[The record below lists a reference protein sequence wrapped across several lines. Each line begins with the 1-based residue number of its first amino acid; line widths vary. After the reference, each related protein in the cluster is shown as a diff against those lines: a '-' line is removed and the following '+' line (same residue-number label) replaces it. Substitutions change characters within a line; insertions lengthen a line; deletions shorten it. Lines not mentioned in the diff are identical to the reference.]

1 MGVPENLAQNLVSS
15 TAVLNRPK
23 GKEKYAED
31 IIISVFQVDPFSSQA
46 TSSRK
51 TSFEDVYSYIL
62 TNILTNIYN
71 IIPNKKIVLRKR
83 VRIDNQKAMRKNSHV
98 IFQGP

>member
-1 MGVPENLAQNLVSS
+1 MKELGVPENLAQNLVSS

-62 TNILTNIYN
+62 INIYN

-83 VRIDNQKAMRKNSHV
+83 VRIDNQKAMKKNSHV

>member
-15 TAVLNRPK
+15 TAVLNQPK

-62 TNILTNIYN
+62 TNIYN

-83 VRIDNQKAMRKNSHV
+83 VRIDNQKAMKKNSHV

>member
-1 MGVPENLAQNLVSS
+1 MGVPENLAQNLVRS

-62 TNILTNIYN
+62 TNIYN

-83 VRIDNQKAMRKNSHV
+83 VRIDNQKAMKKNSHV

>member
-62 TNILTNIYN
+62 TNIYN

-83 VRIDNQKAMRKNSHV
+83 VRIDNQKALKKNSHV

>member
-1 MGVPENLAQNLVSS
+1 MKELGVPENLAQNLVSS

-62 TNILTNIYN
+62 TNIYT
-71 IIPNKKIVLRKR
+71 IIPNKKTVLRKR
-83 VRIDNQKAMRKNSHV
+83 VRIDNQKAMKKNSHV

>member
-1 MGVPENLAQNLVSS
+1 MGVPENLAQNLLSS

-62 TNILTNIYN
+62 TNIYN

-83 VRIDNQKAMRKNSHV
+83 VRIDNQKAMKKNSHV

>member
-31 IIISVFQVDPFSSQA
+31 IIISVFQVDPISSQA

-51 TSFEDVYSYIL
+51 TSFEDVYSY
-62 TNILTNIYN
+62 ILTNIYN

>member
-62 TNILTNIYN
+62 TNVYN

>member
-31 IIISVFQVDPFSSQA
+31 IIISVFQVDPISSQA

-62 TNILTNIYN
+62 TNVYN

-83 VRIDNQKAMRKNSHV
+83 VRIDNQKAMKKNSHV

>member
-51 TSFEDVYSYIL
+51 TSFEDVYNY
-62 TNILTNIYN
+62 ILTNIYN

-83 VRIDNQKAMRKNSHV
+83 VRIDNQKAMKKNSHV

>member
-1 MGVPENLAQNLVSS
+1 MKKLGVPENLAQNLVSS

-62 TNILTNIYN
+62 TNIYN

-83 VRIDNQKAMRKNSHV
+83 VRIDNQKAMKKNSHV

>member
-1 MGVPENLAQNLVSS
+1 MKELGVPENLAQNLVSS

-62 TNILTNIYN
+62 TNIYN

-83 VRIDNQKAMRKNSHV
+83 VRIDNQKTMKKNSHV

>member
-62 TNILTNIYN
+62 TNIYN

-83 VRIDNQKAMRKNSHV
+83 VRIDNQKAMKKNSHV
-98 IFQGP
+98 IFQGA

>member
-31 IIISVFQVDPFSSQA
+31 IIISVFQVDPISSQA

-62 TNILTNIYN
+62 TNVYN

>member
-1 MGVPENLAQNLVSS
+1 MKELGVPENLAQNLVSS

-31 IIISVFQVDPFSSQA
+31 IIISVFQVDPISSQA

-51 TSFEDVYSYIL
+51 TSFEDVYSY
-62 TNILTNIYN
+62 ILTNIYN

-83 VRIDNQKAMRKNSHV
+83 VRIDNQKAMKKNSHV

>member
-1 MGVPENLAQNLVSS
+1 MKELGVPENLAQNLLSS

-31 IIISVFQVDPFSSQA
+31 IIISVFQVDPISSQA

-51 TSFEDVYSYIL
+51 TSFEDVYSY
-62 TNILTNIYN
+62 ILTNIYN

>member
-15 TAVLNRPK
+15 TAVLNQPK

-31 IIISVFQVDPFSSQA
+31 IIISVFQVDPISSQA

-51 TSFEDVYSYIL
+51 TSFEDVYSY
-62 TNILTNIYN
+62 ILTNIYN

-83 VRIDNQKAMRKNSHV
+83 VRIDNQKAMKKNSHV

>member
-1 MGVPENLAQNLVSS
+1 MKELGVPENLAQNLVSS

-62 TNILTNIYN
+62 TNIYN

-83 VRIDNQKAMRKNSHV
+83 VRIDNQKALKKNSHV

>member
-1 MGVPENLAQNLVSS
+1 MKELGVPENLAQNLLSS

-31 IIISVFQVDPFSSQA
+31 IIISVFQVDPISSQA

-62 TNILTNIYN
+62 TNVYN

>member
-15 TAVLNRPK
+15 TAVLNQPK

-31 IIISVFQVDPFSSQA
+31 IIISVFQVDPISSQA

-51 TSFEDVYSYIL
+51 TSFEDVYSY
-62 TNILTNIYN
+62 ILTNIYN

>member
-51 TSFEDVYSYIL
+51 TFFEDVYSY
-62 TNILTNIYN
+62 ILTNIYN

-83 VRIDNQKAMRKNSHV
+83 VRIDNQKAMKKNSHV

>member
-62 TNILTNIYN
+62 TNIYN

-83 VRIDNQKAMRKNSHV
+83 VRIDNQKAMKKNSHA

>member
-1 MGVPENLAQNLVSS
+1 MKELGVPENLAQNLVSS

-62 TNILTNIYN
+62 TNIYN

-83 VRIDNQKAMRKNSHV
+83 VRIDNQKAMKKNSHV
-98 IFQGP
+98 IFQGA

>member
-1 MGVPENLAQNLVSS
+1 MKELGVPENLAQNLVSS

-31 IIISVFQVDPFSSQA
+31 IIISVFQVDPISSQA

-51 TSFEDVYSYIL
+51 TSFEDVYSY
-62 TNILTNIYN
+62 ILTNIYN

>member
-31 IIISVFQVDPFSSQA
+31 IIISVFQVDPISSQA

-51 TSFEDVYSYIL
+51 TSFEDVYSY
-62 TNILTNIYN
+62 ILTNIYN

-83 VRIDNQKAMRKNSHV
+83 VRIDNQKAMKKNSHV

>member
-62 TNILTNIYN
+62 TNIYT
-71 IIPNKKIVLRKR
+71 IIPNKKTVLRKR
-83 VRIDNQKAMRKNSHV
+83 VRIDNQKAMKKNSHV

>member
-62 TNILTNIYN
+62 TNIYN

-83 VRIDNQKAMRKNSHV
+83 VRIDNQKTMKKNSHV

>member
-62 TNILTNIYN
+62 INIYN

-83 VRIDNQKAMRKNSHV
+83 VRIDNQKAMKKNSHV

>member
-1 MGVPENLAQNLVSS
+1 MKELGVPENLAQNLVSS
-15 TAVLNRPK
+15 TAVLNQPK

-62 TNILTNIYN
+62 TNIYN

>member
-62 TNILTNIYN
+62 TNIYN

-83 VRIDNQKAMRKNSHV
+83 VRIDNQKAMKKNSHV

>member
-1 MGVPENLAQNLVSS
+1 MKELGVPENLAQNLVSS

-46 TSSRK
+46 ISSRK
-51 TSFEDVYSYIL
+51 TSFEDVYSY
-62 TNILTNIYN
+62 ILTNIYN

>member
-62 TNILTNIYN
+62 TNIYN

>member
-46 TSSRK
+46 ISSRK
-51 TSFEDVYSYIL
+51 TSFEDVYSY
-62 TNILTNIYN
+62 ILTNIYN

>member
-1 MGVPENLAQNLVSS
+1 MKELGVPENLAQNLVSS

-31 IIISVFQVDPFSSQA
+31 IIISVFQVDPISSQA

-62 TNILTNIYN
+62 TNVYN

-83 VRIDNQKAMRKNSHV
+83 VRIDNQKAMKKNSHV

>member
-62 TNILTNIYN
+62 TNIYN
-71 IIPNKKIVLRKR
+71 IIPNKKIVLRKH
-83 VRIDNQKAMRKNSHV
+83 VRIDNHKAMKKKQS
-98 IFQGP
+98 

>member
-1 MGVPENLAQNLVSS
+1 MKELGVPENLAQNLVSS

-62 TNILTNIYN
+62 TNIYN

>member
-1 MGVPENLAQNLVSS
+1 MKELGVPENLAQNLVSS

-62 TNILTNIYN
+62 TNIYN

-83 VRIDNQKAMRKNSHV
+83 VRIDNQKAMKKNSHV

>member
-1 MGVPENLAQNLVSS
+1 MKELGVPENLAQNLVRS

-62 TNILTNIYN
+62 TNIYN

-83 VRIDNQKAMRKNSHV
+83 VRIDNQKAMKKNSHV

>member
-1 MGVPENLAQNLVSS
+1 MKELGVPENLAQNLVSS
-15 TAVLNRPK
+15 TAVLNQPK

-62 TNILTNIYN
+62 TNIYN

-83 VRIDNQKAMRKNSHV
+83 VRIDNQKAMKKNSHV